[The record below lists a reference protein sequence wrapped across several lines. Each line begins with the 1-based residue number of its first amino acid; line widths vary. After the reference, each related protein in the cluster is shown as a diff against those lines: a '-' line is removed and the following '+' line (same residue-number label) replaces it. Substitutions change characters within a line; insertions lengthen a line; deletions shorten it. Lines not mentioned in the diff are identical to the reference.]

1 MCSHHCCP
9 RPPVVAPFQLIHD
22 EQGAT
27 TLVDADGRREARRRR
42 MAGGR
47 PVAAAAH
54 LRDDVALVRLHL

>member
-27 TLVDADGRREARRRR
+27 TLVDADGATGGQ
-42 MAGGR
+42 AAADGGR
-47 PVAAAAH
+47 PAGGGSSSPP
-54 LRDDVALVRLHL
+54 